1 MILLIFIL
9 RKIIIFMKNEE
20 IAKIFYDIALFL
32 QMKDENVFKIRAYE
46 KAAQAIESFPTDIEL
61 LYKKGG
67 VDALQELPGI
77 GKAIAEKIEELIKTG
92 RLKTFDRLK
101 KEIPVDIDGLR
112 RIEGVGPRKILI
124 LYKKLGIKSAAN
136 LEKAAKQ
143 GKISRLSG
151 FGEKSQ
157 ENILKGIEFLKKTK
171 GRYLLGRI
179 MPLALD
185 IEGRLKKLD
194 FVRKAVIAGSF
205 RRRKETV
212 GDIDILAISDKPEKV
227 MDFFVKMPE
236 VINVYGKGKTKTMVL
251 LSNGIGA
258 DLRVVPEKSYAAALN
273 YFTGSK
279 DHNVALRRIAIQKK
293 MKLSEYGLF
302 KEGKNTSGHD
312 EKSLYNALGLKY
324 IEPELRENT
333 GEIESAMQDKLPN
346 LIKYRSL
353 KGDLQ
358 TQTKYTDGSHTIEE
372 MALAA
377 KSYGLEYIAI
387 TDHTK
392 ALAMVNGLNEKNLAK
407 QGKEIDMLNKK
418 LKGIRIL
425 KGAEVN
431 ILKNGK
437 LDIKDSCL
445 KELDIVGA
453 AVHGSF
459 NQSKQEMTRR
469 IITAIENEHVD
480 ILFHPT
486 CRLIGKRPAIQLD
499 IEKIIDTAKTTGT
512 VLEIDAMLNRLDL
525 KDEHIKMA
533 VKAGVKLAIDT
544 DAHNMHQFSFLEL
557 GIAQA
562 RRGWAEKKDI
572 INAWPLKKMMKMI
585 K

>member
-1 MILLIFIL
+1 
-9 RKIIIFMKNEE
+9 MKNEE

-46 KAAQAIESFPTDIEL
+46 RTGQTIESLPTDIEL

-67 VDALQELPGI
+67 IDALQELPGI
-77 GKAIAEKIEELIKTG
+77 GRAIAEKIEELLKTG
-92 RLKTFDRLK
+92 KLQTFERLK

-112 RIEGVGPRKILI
+112 RVEGIGPRKILF
-124 LYKKLGIKSAAN
+124 LYKKLGIKSVAE

-151 FGEKSQ
+151 FGAKSQ

-171 GRYLLGRI
+171 GRYLLGHI
-179 MPLALD
+179 MPLATD
-185 IEGRLKKLD
+185 IENRLKQLP
-194 FVRKAVIAGSF
+194 FVRKAVISGSF

-227 MDFFVKMPE
+227 MDFFVSMPE

-251 LSNGIGA
+251 LNNGIGA

-279 DHNVALRRIAIQKK
+279 DHNIALRRIAIHKR

-302 KEGKNTSGHD
+302 KKGKNISGID
-312 EKSLYNALGLKY
+312 EKSLYGALGLKY
-324 IEPELRENT
+324 IEPELRENA
-333 GEIESAMQDKLPN
+333 GEIEAAMQDKLPI
-346 LIKYRSL
+346 LIEYKSL

-358 TQTKYTDGSHTIEE
+358 IQTNWTDGSNSIEE
-372 MALAA
+372 MAIAA
-377 KSYGLEYIAI
+377 KNYGLEYIAI

-392 ALAMVNGLNEKNLAK
+392 TLAMINGLNEKKIAK
-407 QGKEIDMLNKK
+407 QGKEIDILNKK
-418 LKGIRIL
+418 LKGIKIL

-437 LDIKDSCL
+437 LDTKDSCL
-445 KELDIVGA
+445 KELDIVGI
-453 AVHGSF
+453 AVHASF
-459 NQSKQEMTRR
+459 NQTKQEMTKR
-469 IITAIENEHVD
+469 IITAMENEHVD

-499 IEKIIDTAKTTGT
+499 IEKIIDIAKSTGT
-512 VLEIDAMLNRLDL
+512 ILEINSMPDRLDL
-525 KDEHIKMA
+525 KDEHIRMA
-533 VKAGVKLAIDT
+533 VKAGVRLVIDT
-544 DAHNMHQFSFLEL
+544 DAHSGYHFPFLEL

-572 INAWPLKKMMKMI
+572 INAWPLKTMMKMI
-585 K
+585 KI